1 LLVVCAS
8 LGPASRKRDRERV
21 LVTYAFD
28 LSSTLACLAL
38 HMPKSFLAQ
47 LLVLDRPGGAGKVG
61 MVSQSEP
68 KRGVVHE
75 YDADVGV
82 GAKAGE
88 CIFAVE
94 DAVVCLKCFEVDL
107 GVGWMKV
114 RCVIAVIANHL
125 RAAEGF
131 YVYIST

>member
-1 LLVVCAS
+1 M
-8 LGPASRKRDRERV
+8 V
-21 LVTYAFD
+21 LTYAFD

-38 HMPKSFLAQ
+38 HMAKSFLAQ

-61 MVSQSEP
+61 MVSQSGA

-75 YDADVGV
+75 YDEYDADAGV

-94 DAVVCLKCFEVDL
+94 DACCLSEMLRSEIGC
-107 GVGWMKV
+107 WM
-114 RCVIAVIANHL
+114 N
-125 RAAEGF
+125 EGALF
-131 YVYIST
+131 YCCDS